1 MKKSTALGTG
11 EIFMKHFSTETFR
24 FLKDLSSPRD
34 KKWFEENRGRYEES
48 LLGPLRQAVT
58 DIGPALREVIKDL
71 EIRPA
76 VNKTITRINRDMR
89 FAKGQSPYKDNMLAL
104 FYREG
109 RKRLDA
115 QLFLGFQPEGVWRG
129 LYITT
134 PLLALDSPMAKEI
147 KNDPQGVIDLAQD
160 IGIGDDI
167 DLVACK
173 KYGEIDQTLDPIKVE
188 SFLEGPH
195 LCALQTREPV
205 EVAADPAAFIHE
217 TQDLLVRLVPLW
229 SLYSGAVR

>member
-1 MKKSTALGTG
+1 
-11 EIFMKHFSTETFR
+11 MKHFSAETFR

-34 KKWFEENRGRYEES
+34 KAWFEENRGRYEGS
-48 LLGPLRQAVT
+48 LLSPLRQAVT
-58 DIGPALREVIKDL
+58 DIGPSLREVIKDC
-71 EIRPA
+71 EIRPT

-89 FAKGQSPYKDNMLAL
+89 FAKDQSPYKNNMLAL

-129 LYITT
+129 LYVPT
-134 PLLALDSPMAKEI
+134 PLLALDAPMAKEI
-147 KNDPQGVIDLAQD
+147 KNDPQSVIDLAQD

-173 KYGEIDQTLDPIKVE
+173 KYGEVDRMIDPTKAE
-188 SFLEGPH
+188 SFLEEPH

-205 EVAADPAAFIHE
+205 EVATDPSAFIRE
-217 TQDLLVRLVPLW
+217 TRDLLVRLVPLW
-229 SLYSGAVR
+229 SLYSGKML

>member
-1 MKKSTALGTG
+1 
-11 EIFMKHFSTETFR
+11 MKHFSAQTFH
-24 FLKDLSSPRD
+24 FLKNLSAPRD
-34 KKWFEENRGRYEES
+34 KKWFEENRGRYEEN

-58 DIGPALREVIKDL
+58 EIGPGLREMIKDL

-115 QLFLGFQPEGVWRG
+115 QLFLGLQPESVWRG
-129 LYITT
+129 LYVPT
-134 PLLALDSPMAKEI
+134 PLLAPDAPMAGKI
-147 KNDPQGVIDLAQD
+147 KNDPQAVADLAQD
-160 IGIGDDI
+160 IGLGDDI
-167 DLVACK
+167 GLVACK
-173 KYGEIDQTLDPIKVE
+173 KYGEIDRTLDPTKAE

-195 LCALQTREPV
+195 LCALQTCKPD
-205 EVAADPAAFIHE
+205 EVATNPTAFISE
-217 TQDLLVRLVPLW
+217 TRDLLVRLVPLW
-229 SLYSGAVR
+229 GLYSGATR

>member
-1 MKKSTALGTG
+1 MKR
-11 EIFMKHFSTETFR
+11 FSAETFR
-24 FLKDLSSPRD
+24 FLKDLGSPRD
-34 KKWFEENRGRYEES
+34 KKWFEENRERYEGS

-58 DIGPALREVIKDL
+58 DIGPSLREVIKDC

-115 QLFLGFQPEGVWRG
+115 QLFLGLQPEGVWRG
-129 LYITT
+129 LYVPT
-134 PLLALDSPMAKEI
+134 PLLAPDAPMAGEI
-147 KNDPQGVIDLAQD
+147 ENDPQAVVDLTQ
-160 IGIGDDI
+160 GIGLGDAI
-167 DLVACK
+167 DLVACR
-173 KYGEIDQTLDPIKVE
+173 KYGEIDRPLDPKKPE

-195 LCALQTREPV
+195 LCALQICEPN
-205 EVAADPAAFIHE
+205 EVAANAATFIRE
-217 TQDLLVRLVPLW
+217 TRDLLVRLVPLW
-229 SLYSGAVR
+229 KLYSGTVK

>member
-1 MKKSTALGTG
+1 MKL
-11 EIFMKHFSTETFR
+11 FSSETFR

-34 KKWFEENRGRYEES
+34 KIWFEENRGRYEES
-48 LLGPLRQAVT
+48 LLGPLRQAVA
-58 DIGPALREVIKDL
+58 DIGPSLREMIEDC

-115 QLFLGFQPEGVWRG
+115 QLFLGFQSEGVWRG
-129 LYITT
+129 LYVPT
-134 PLLALDSPMAKEI
+134 PLLAPDAPMAEEI
-147 KNDPQGVIDLAQD
+147 ENDPQGVIDLVQE
-160 IGIGDDI
+160 IGLGTDI

-173 KYGEIDQTLDPIKVE
+173 KYGEVDRTLNPAKAE

-195 LCALQTREPV
+195 LCALQTCEPD
-205 EVAADPAAFIHE
+205 EVATGPASFIHE
-217 TQDLLVRLVPLW
+217 TRNLLVRLVPLW
-229 SLYSGAVR
+229 KLYSGATG

>member
-1 MKKSTALGTG
+1 MKR
-11 EIFMKHFSTETFR
+11 FSSETFR

-34 KKWFEENRGRYEES
+34 KIWFEENRGRYEES
-48 LLGPLRQAVT
+48 LLGPLRQAVA
-58 DIGPALREVIKDL
+58 DIGPSLREVIKDC
-71 EIRPA
+71 EIRPV

-115 QLFLGFQPEGVWRG
+115 QLFLGLQPEGVWRG
-129 LYITT
+129 LYVPT
-134 PLLALDSPMAKEI
+134 PLLAPDAPMAEEI
-147 KNDPQGVIDLAQD
+147 ENDSQGVINLAQE
-160 IGIGDDI
+160 IGLGTDI

-173 KYGEIDQTLDPIKVE
+173 KYGEVDRTLDPAKAE

-195 LCALQTREPV
+195 LCALQTREPS
-205 EVAADPAAFIHE
+205 EVAADPAAFILE
-217 TQDLLVRLVPLW
+217 TRDLLVRLVPLW
-229 SLYSGAVR
+229 GLYSGKMF

>member
-1 MKKSTALGTG
+1 MSAALGTG

-34 KKWFEENRGRYEES
+34 KKWFDGNRGRYEES

-58 DIGPALREVIKDL
+58 DIGPSLREIIKDL

-115 QLFLGFQPEGVWRG
+115 QLFLGFQPEGVLRG
-129 LYITT
+129 LYVPTS
-134 PLLALDSPMAKEI
+134 LLAPDAPMAGEI

-173 KYGEIDQTLDPIKVE
+173 KYGEIDRTLDPTKAE

-195 LCALQTREPV
+195 LCVLQTREPV
-205 EVAADPAAFIHE
+205 EVAVYPSAFIRE

-229 SLYSGAVR
+229 SLYSGTGR

>member
-1 MKKSTALGTG
+1 MKR
-11 EIFMKHFSTETFR
+11 FSAETFR
-24 FLKDLSSPRD
+24 FLKDLGSLRD
-34 KKWFEENRGRYEES
+34 KKWFEENRERYEGS

-58 DIGPALREVIKDL
+58 DIGPSLREVIKDC

-89 FAKGQSPYKDNMLAL
+89 FAKGQSPYKDNMFAL

-115 QLFLGFQPEGVWRG
+115 QLFLGLQPEGVWRG
-129 LYITT
+129 LYVTT
-134 PLLALDSPMAKEI
+134 PLLASDAPMAREI
-147 KNDPQGVIDLAQD
+147 KNDPQAVVDLTQD

-173 KYGEIDQTLDPIKVE
+173 KYGEVDRALDPADAE

-195 LCALQTREPV
+195 LCALQTCEPN
-205 EVAADPAAFIHE
+205 EVAANPATFIRE
-217 TQDLLVRLVPLW
+217 TRDLLVRLVPLW
-229 SLYSGAVR
+229 KLYSGTVK

>member
-1 MKKSTALGTG
+1 MKL
-11 EIFMKHFSTETFR
+11 FSAETFR

-34 KKWFEENRGRYEES
+34 KAWFEENRGRYEEN
-48 LLGPLRQAVT
+48 LLSPLRQAVT
-58 DIGPALREVIKDL
+58 DIGPSLREVIKDC

-89 FAKGQSPYKDNMLAL
+89 FSKGQSPYKDNMLAL

-115 QLFLGFQPEGVWRG
+115 QLFLGLQPEGVWRG
-129 LYITT
+129 LYVPT
-134 PLLALDSPMAKEI
+134 PLLGPDAPMAEEI
-147 KNDPQGVIDLAQD
+147 ENDSQGVINLAQEV
-160 IGIGDDI
+160 GLGTDI

-173 KYGEIDQTLDPIKVE
+173 KYGEVDRTLDPAKAE

-195 LCALQTREPV
+195 LCALQTREPD
-205 EVAADPAAFIHE
+205 EIAADPAAFILE
-217 TQDLLVRLVPLW
+217 TRDLLMRLVPLW
-229 SLYSGAVR
+229 NLYSGKML

>member
-1 MKKSTALGTG
+1 MKL
-11 EIFMKHFSTETFR
+11 FSSETFR
-24 FLKDLSSPRD
+24 LLKDLTSPRD
-34 KKWFEENRGRYEES
+34 KTWFEENRSRYEES

-58 DIGPALREVIKDL
+58 DIGPSLREVIEDC

-89 FAKGQSPYKDNMLAL
+89 FAKGQSPYKNNMLAL

-115 QLFLGFQPEGVWRG
+115 QLFLGLQPEGVWRG
-129 LYITT
+129 LYVPT
-134 PLLALDSPMAKEI
+134 PLLAPDAPMAEEI
-147 KNDPQGVIDLAQD
+147 ENDSQDVINLAQE
-160 IGIGDDI
+160 IGLGADI

-173 KYGEIDQTLDPIKVE
+173 KYGEVDRTLDPAKAE

-195 LCALQTREPV
+195 LCALQTYESD
-205 EVAADPAAFIHE
+205 EVAADPAAFILE
-217 TQDLLVRLVPLW
+217 TRDLLVRLVPLW
-229 SLYSGAVR
+229 GLYSGKMP

>member
-1 MKKSTALGTG
+1 
-11 EIFMKHFSTETFR
+11 MKHFSAETFR
-24 FLKDLSSPRD
+24 FLKDLSFPRD
-34 KKWFEENRGRYEES
+34 KKWFEENRDRYEES

-58 DIGPALREVIKDL
+58 DIGPVLREVIKDL

-129 LYITT
+129 LYVPT
-134 PLLALDSPMAKEI
+134 PLLAMGAPMAGEI

-160 IGIGDDI
+160 IGIGDNI

-173 KYGEIDQTLDPIKVE
+173 KYGEIDRTLDPTKAE

-195 LCALQTREPV
+195 LCALQKCESG
-205 EVAADPAAFIHE
+205 EVAADPATFIRE
-217 TQDLLVRLVPLW
+217 TQDVLMQLVPLW
-229 SLYSGAVR
+229 KLYSGATG

>member
-1 MKKSTALGTG
+1 
-11 EIFMKHFSTETFR
+11 MKHFSVETFR

-34 KKWFEENRGRYEES
+34 KAWFEENRGRYQES
-48 LLGPLRQAVT
+48 LLGPLRQAVA
-58 DIGPALREVIKDL
+58 DIGPGLRELIKDC

-115 QLFLGFQPEGVWRG
+115 QLFLGLQPEGVWRG
-129 LYITT
+129 LYVPT
-134 PLLALDSPMAKEI
+134 PLLAPDAPMAEQV
-147 KNDPQGVIDLAQD
+147 KNDPQAVVDLAQD
-160 IGIGDDI
+160 IGLGSGI

-173 KYGEIDQTLDPIKVE
+173 KYGEVDRTLDPGKAE
-188 SFLEGPH
+188 SFLEGTH
-195 LCALQTREPV
+195 LCALQTCEPD
-205 EVAADPAAFIHE
+205 EVAVDPQAFISE
-217 TQDLLVRLVPLW
+217 TRELLVRLVPLW
-229 SLYSGAVR
+229 NLYSGDAE

>member
-1 MKKSTALGTG
+1 MSATLSTG

-34 KKWFEENRGRYEES
+34 KKWFEKNRGRYEES

-129 LYITT
+129 LYVPT

-147 KNDPQGVIDLAQD
+147 KNDPQSVIDLAQD

-173 KYGEIDQTLDPIKVE
+173 KYGEVDRALDPIKVE

-205 EVAADPAAFIHE
+205 EVAADPAAFIRE
-217 TQDLLVRLVPLW
+217 TRDLLVRLVPLW

>member
-1 MKKSTALGTG
+1 MKR
-11 EIFMKHFSTETFR
+11 FSSETFR
-24 FLKDLSSPRD
+24 FLKDLGSPRD
-34 KKWFEENRGRYEES
+34 KTWFEENRGRYEES

-58 DIGPALREVIKDL
+58 DIGPSLREVIKDC

-115 QLFLGFQPEGVWRG
+115 QLFLGFQSEGVWRG
-129 LYITT
+129 LYVPT
-134 PLLALDSPMAKEI
+134 PLLAPDAPMAEKIE
-147 KNDPQGVIDLAQD
+147 NDPQAVVNLAQK
-160 IGIGDDI
+160 IGLGADI

-173 KYGEIDQTLDPIKVE
+173 KYGEIDRTLDPAKAD

-195 LCALQTREPV
+195 LCALQTCKPDK
-205 EVAADPAAFIHE
+205 VAVDPAAFIRE
-217 TQDLLVRLVPLW
+217 TRDLLVRLVPLW
-229 SLYSGAVR
+229 YLYSGKML

>member
-1 MKKSTALGTG
+1 
-11 EIFMKHFSTETFR
+11 
-24 FLKDLSSPRD
+24 
-34 KKWFEENRGRYEES
+34 
-48 LLGPLRQAVT
+48 
-58 DIGPALREVIKDL
+58 
-71 EIRPA
+71 
-76 VNKTITRINRDMR
+76 MR
-89 FAKGQSPYKDNMLAL
+89 FAKGQNPYKNNMLAL

-129 LYITT
+129 LYVPT
-134 PLLALDSPMAKEI
+134 PLLALDSPMAGKI

-160 IGIGDDI
+160 IGVGDDI

-173 KYGEIDQTLDPIKVE
+173 KYGEVDRTLDPIKVE

-205 EVAADPAAFIHE
+205 EVCGRPLCLYPRNPGPAGA
-217 TQDLLVRLVPLW
+217 TRSPLE
-229 SLYSGAVR
+229 SLFRRNALIQAGRCLFPRSGNRSRNNRPSCGRVSPLGEW

>member
-1 MKKSTALGTG
+1 MRTSVALGTG
-11 EIFMKHFSTETFR
+11 KIFMKHFSAETFR
-24 FLKDLSSPRD
+24 FLKDLSTPRD
-34 KKWFEENRGRYEES
+34 KKWFEENRGRYEKS
-48 LLGPLRQAVT
+48 LLEPLRQAVT
-58 DIGPALREVIKDL
+58 DIGPALREVIKDC
-71 EIRPA
+71 EIRPV

-89 FAKGQSPYKDNMLAL
+89 FAKGQNPYKDNMIAL

-129 LYITT
+129 LYVPT
-134 PLLALDSPMAKEI
+134 PLLAPDGLMARKI

-167 DLVACK
+167 NLVACK
-173 KYGEIDQTLDPIKVE
+173 KYGEIDRTLNPTKAE

-195 LCALQTREPV
+195 LCALQTRKPV
-205 EVAADPAAFIHE
+205 EVATDPSAFICE
-217 TQDLLVRLVPLW
+217 TRDLLVRLVSLW
-229 SLYSGAVR
+229 SLYSGKVL